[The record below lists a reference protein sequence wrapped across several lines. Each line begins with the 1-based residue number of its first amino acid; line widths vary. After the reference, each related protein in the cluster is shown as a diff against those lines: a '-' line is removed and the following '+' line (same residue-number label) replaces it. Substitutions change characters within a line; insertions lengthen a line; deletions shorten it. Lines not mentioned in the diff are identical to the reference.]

1 MSPNT
6 KEILDSITEHH
17 QIPLRIGSHCESN
30 IYYRIENLS
39 VGDIELCARQLAE
52 QVLDVASPA
61 IPDILINLP
70 GSYTGLAQELGKA
83 MSELAFQPVEVISLT
98 KNNYLDTKKKF
109 KDKNVILVNDVI
121 TTARTCLAY
130 HTQITMDAA
139 HVLGWAT
146 LIDRTFGPGP
156 VPVISAMKGEAVM
169 LLQD

>member
-1 MSPNT
+1 MPSDI

-17 QIPLRIGSHCESN
+17 PIPIRIGSNCESN

-39 VGDIELCARQLAE
+39 AGDIELCAKQLAE

-61 IPDILINLP
+61 VPDILLNLP
-70 GSYTGLAQELGKA
+70 GSYTGLAGELGKV
-83 MSELAFQPVEVISLT
+83 MSELIFQPIEVVSLT
-98 KNNYLDTKKKF
+98 KNNYLKAKEKL
-109 KDKNVILVNDVI
+109 KGKNVILVNDVI

-130 HTQITMDAA
+130 HTQITMDEA

-146 LIDRTFGPGP
+146 LIDRTFGSGP
-156 VPVISAMKGEAVM
+156 VPVISVIKGEEVI